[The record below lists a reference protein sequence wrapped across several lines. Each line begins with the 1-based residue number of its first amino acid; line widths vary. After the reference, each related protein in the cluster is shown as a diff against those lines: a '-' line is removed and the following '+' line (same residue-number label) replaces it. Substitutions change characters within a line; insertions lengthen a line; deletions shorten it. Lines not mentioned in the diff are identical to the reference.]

1 MSDDAQIDGGDRG
14 QAMED
19 RASNL
24 IGDVDN
30 AGAVRWYGLYCFW
43 LGGGAVAFWIL
54 MNNNAWVVKYSKGI
68 HTRMYFYL
76 PTGLAWIM
84 VSMFD
89 GALMREIYKDIV
101 ALSIMAP
108 FWMEWY
114 DYGLYLLLLEYDD
127 TLGYLVGLALWLLL
141 TVFEG
146 VIQLLL
152 LP

>member
-14 QAMED
+14 QGVED
-19 RASNL
+19 RANNL

-30 AGAVRWYGLYCFW
+30 AGAVRWYGLYCLW
-43 LGGGAVAFWIL
+43 LGGGSMLFWIL
-54 MNNNAWVVKYSKGI
+54 MNNNAWVVKYSVGI
-68 HTRMYFYL
+68 HTKMYFYL
-76 PTGLAWIM
+76 PTGIAWIM

-89 GALMREIYKDIV
+89 GVLMREIYKDIV

-108 FWMEWY
+108 FWKEWY
-114 DYGLYLLLLEYDD
+114 DYGVYLLLLENDD
-127 TLGYLVGLALWLLL
+127 TLMYLVGLAIWFLM

-146 VIQLLL
+146 VIQLIL